1 MSLRGD
7 RHETQKSSRLANYA
21 VKDRE
26 NDAPSLS
33 FDRLYVEA
41 CLIDPTSLTIR
52 SRHGV
57 SRIEPKVM
65 ALLQVL
71 AERPASIWTREEIL
85 DRIWPDGDGGDDSL
99 TRLVYL
105 LRKAFSDDHH
115 VSGLIGTISKR
126 GYRLDATVKR
136 APWQD
141 DKAPAGDDLA
151 PLPYSIAVLP
161 MVMTGDRNDLKLLR
175 DGMTRDL
182 ASLLSRVSGL
192 RVAPDSSA
200 SYYTGKGFEPAQI
213 ARALDVRYLVHTD
226 IAKLG
231 NTVTVRVELADSSNN
246 HLIWSEKYVAEIDH
260 FPEIQDAI
268 ALSISTAVST
278 GVKISWKEQPDR
290 SRPFTVDAYKKVQL
304 AKNLRTNY
312 GPDTAKQIEIVL
324 MEALDL
330 EPGNALAKAELAV
343 QLSQNIVSKWADD
356 EPETKTRANQ
366 YIAEALA
373 LQPNDP
379 DVIACAGV
387 VSAMFHAPDDAI
399 SYLNRAVQMDPSNAN
414 AWAVLGWQKCL
425 RHADRS
431 GLDDIRSAESRAP
444 HHPRFGLWATYRCT
458 AHLFMLEHE
467 LGEAACRNAIVRT
480 PNYYQPH
487 CSLAWAQVGLGNLD
501 GARTSLQKAR
511 KFGDEQI
518 AVRFSEEM
526 RNWSSNSVHRK
537 NIWRVLDQLAD
548 LS

>member
-1 MSLRGD
+1 M
-7 RHETQKSSRLANYA
+7 
-21 VKDRE
+21 KDRE
-26 NDAPSLS
+26 SDPSSLS
-33 FDRLYVEA
+33 FDRLFLESCV
-41 CLIDPTSLTIR
+41 IDPTSLTIR
-52 SRHGV
+52 SCHGV
-57 SRIEPKVM
+57 TRVEPKVM

-71 AERPASIWTREEIL
+71 AERPGSIWTREAIL

-105 LRKAFSDDHH
+105 LRKAFSDDHY

-126 GYRLDATVKR
+126 GYRLDAAVQR

-141 DKAPAGDDLA
+141 DETLAEEDLP

-161 MVMTGDRNDLKLLR
+161 MVMTGDRNDFKLLR

-182 ASLLSRVSGL
+182 TSLLSRVSGL

-200 SYYTGKGFEPAQI
+200 SYYAYKGFEPAQI
-213 ARALDVRYLVHTD
+213 ARALNVRYLVHTD
-226 IAKLG
+226 VAKLG
-231 NTVTVRVELADSSNN
+231 DTVTVRVELSDSSNN

-260 FPEIQDAI
+260 FLEIEDAI

-278 GVKISWKEQPDR
+278 GVKISWKEQPGR
-290 SRPFTVDAYKKVQL
+290 SRPFTVGAYKKVQL
-304 AKNLRTNY
+304 AKNLRANY
-312 GPDTAKQIEIVL
+312 GPDTARQIEIVL

-330 EPGNALAKAELAV
+330 EPDNALAKAELAV

-356 EPETKTRANQ
+356 ELETKTRANQ

-387 VSAMFHAPDDAI
+387 VSAMFQAPDHAI
-399 SYLNRAVQMDPSNAN
+399 SYLTRVVQMDPSNAN

-431 GLDDIRSAESRAP
+431 GLDDIRSAENRAP

-467 LGEAACRNAIVRT
+467 LGETACRDAIVRT

-511 KFGDEQI
+511 TFGDEQI
-518 AVRFSEEM
+518 AARFIEEM
-526 RNWSSNSVHRK
+526 RNWSANSAQRK
-537 NIWRVLDQLAD
+537 NIWRVLDQLAG
-548 LS
+548 LA